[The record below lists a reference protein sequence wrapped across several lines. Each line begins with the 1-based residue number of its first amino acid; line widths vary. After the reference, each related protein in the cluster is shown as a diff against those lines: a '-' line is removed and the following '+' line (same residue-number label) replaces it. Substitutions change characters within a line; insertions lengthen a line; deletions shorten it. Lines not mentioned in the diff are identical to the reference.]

1 MTIDS
6 YFASLPDGFASIEQ
20 MRDLLRCR
28 RSLLWAWRVR
38 QAKRLWQPFW
48 RRLCTRR
55 ASAPAYTMQA
65 VNRWLSVSVSMEHRW
80 TKACSA

>member
-20 MRDLLRCR
+20 MRDLL
-28 RSLLWAWRVR
+28 
-38 QAKRLWQPFW
+38 P
-48 RRLCTRR
+48 
-55 ASAPAYTMQA
+55 APVQKVTFVGVAGTAGKTAVAAFLAMQA